1 VIVSR
6 HHPLLGTFVDIRIL
20 DDEIDE
26 RIANDLDDRIVA
38 EIARLQSV
46 CNRFDPTSELERW
59 KRGEVEH
66 VSPDLAAILALAL
79 KWEKR
84 SLGSFS
90 TNTGHLSNLWKAA
103 ETRNELPSDAELAD
117 AVALAQ
123 SAAYDIVNGQPMG
136 IGDLTGV
143 DLNAIAKGWI
153 VDRAS
158 EVAATSHPEIEFI
171 VDAGGDLRYQGHQRL
186 SFGIENP
193 LRPYDNEPPLM
204 TFTSGPC
211 GIATSGGAR
220 KGFTV
225 GSTRYSHFLNPESG
239 QSFDHFASITIVA
252 ADTAA
257 ADVVATICGGL
268 EPHQAIETAENLQCA
283 CFIVQN
289 SGEVV
294 LNNLGRDLT

>member
-1 VIVSR
+1 
-6 HHPLLGTFVDIRIL
+6 
-20 DDEIDE
+20 
-26 RIANDLDDRIVA
+26 
-38 EIARLQSV
+38 
-46 CNRFDPTSELERW
+46 
-59 KRGEVEH
+59 
-66 VSPDLAAILALAL
+66 
-79 KWEKR
+79 
-84 SLGSFS
+84 
-90 TNTGHLSNLWKAA
+90 LWKAA

-123 SAAYDIVNGQPMG
+123 SAAYDIVNARPLG

-268 EPHQAIETAENLQCA
+268 EPHQALDTAENLGCA

-289 SGEVV
+289 SGEIAQ
-294 LNNLGRDLT
+294 NNLGRGLT

>member
-1 VIVSR
+1 MIVSR

-20 DDEIDE
+20 DDDIDE
-26 RIANDLDDRIVA
+26 NVANDIDDQVVA
-38 EIARLQSV
+38 EMTRLQSV

-59 KRGEVEH
+59 KRGEVERA
-66 VSPDLAAILALAL
+66 SPDLKAILALAL
-79 KWEKR
+79 EWEKR

-123 SAAYDIVNGQPMG
+123 SKAYDIVDGQPVR

-158 EVAATSHPEIEFI
+158 EVAATAHPEIEFI
-171 VDAGGDLRYQGHQRL
+171 VDAGGDLRYRGEKPL
-186 SFGIENP
+186 IFGVENP

-204 TFTSGPC
+204 TFSSGPC

>member
-20 DDEIDE
+20 DDDIDE
-26 RIANDLDDRIVA
+26 NVANDIDDQVVA
-38 EIARLQSV
+38 EMTRLQSV

-59 KRGEVEH
+59 KRGEVER
-66 VSPDLAAILALAL
+66 VSLDLAAILALAL
-79 KWEKR
+79 EWEKR

-123 SAAYDIVNGQPMG
+123 SKAYDIVDGQPVR

-158 EVAATSHPEIEFI
+158 EVAATAHPEIEFI
-171 VDAGGDLRYQGHQRL
+171 VDAGGDLRYRGEKPL
-186 SFGIENP
+186 IFGVENP

-204 TFTSGPC
+204 TFSSGPC

-220 KGFTV
+220 KGFTL

>member
-1 VIVSR
+1 MIVSR

-20 DDEIDE
+20 DDDIDE
-26 RIANDLDDRIVA
+26 NVANDIDDQVVA
-38 EIARLQSV
+38 EMTRLQSV

-59 KRGEVEH
+59 KRGEVER
-66 VSPDLAAILALAL
+66 VSLDLAAILALAL
-79 KWEKR
+79 EWEKR

-123 SAAYDIVNGQPMG
+123 SKAYDIVDGQPVR

-158 EVAATSHPEIEFI
+158 EVAATAHPEIEFI
-171 VDAGGDLRYQGHQRL
+171 VDAGGDLRYRGEKPL
-186 SFGIENP
+186 IFGVENP

-204 TFTSGPC
+204 RFSSGPC

-220 KGFTV
+220 KGFTL

>member
-1 VIVSR
+1 MIVSR

-20 DDEIDE
+20 DDDIDE
-26 RIANDLDDRIVA
+26 NVANDIDDQVVA
-38 EIARLQSV
+38 EMTRLQSV

-59 KRGEVEH
+59 KRGEVER
-66 VSPDLAAILALAL
+66 VSLDLAAILALAL
-79 KWEKR
+79 EWEKR

-123 SAAYDIVNGQPMG
+123 SKAYDIVDRQPVR

-158 EVAATSHPEIEFI
+158 EVAATAHPEIEFI
-171 VDAGGDLRYQGHQRL
+171 VDAGGDLRYRGEKPL
-186 SFGIENP
+186 IFGVENP

-204 TFTSGPC
+204 TFSSGPC

-268 EPHQAIETAENLQCA
+268 ESHQALETAENLQCA

>member
-1 VIVSR
+1 MIVSR

-20 DDEIDE
+20 DDDIDE
-26 RIANDLDDRIVA
+26 NVANDIDDQVVA
-38 EIARLQSV
+38 EMTRLQSV

-59 KRGEVEH
+59 KRGEVER
-66 VSPDLAAILALAL
+66 VSLDLAAILALAL
-79 KWEKR
+79 EWEKR

-123 SAAYDIVNGQPMG
+123 SKAYDIVDRQPVR

-158 EVAATSHPEIEFI
+158 EVAATAHPEIEFI
-171 VDAGGDLRYQGHQRL
+171 VDAGGDLRYRGEKPL
-186 SFGIENP
+186 IFGVENP

-204 TFTSGPC
+204 TFSSGPC

-220 KGFTV
+220 KGFTL

>member
-1 VIVSR
+1 MIVSR

-20 DDEIDE
+20 DDDIDE
-26 RIANDLDDRIVA
+26 NVANDIDDQVVA
-38 EIARLQSV
+38 EMTRLQSV

-59 KRGEVEH
+59 KRGEVER
-66 VSPDLAAILALAL
+66 VSLDLAAILALAL
-79 KWEKR
+79 EWEKR

-123 SAAYDIVNGQPMG
+123 SKAYDIVDGQPVR

-158 EVAATSHPEIEFI
+158 EVAATAHPEIEFI
-171 VDAGGDLRYQGHQRL
+171 VDAGGDLRYRGEKPL
-186 SFGIENP
+186 IFGVENP

-204 TFTSGPC
+204 TFSSGPC

>member
-1 VIVSR
+1 MIVSR

-20 DDEIDE
+20 DDDIDE
-26 RIANDLDDRIVA
+26 NVANDIDDQVVA
-38 EIARLQSV
+38 EMTRLQSV

-59 KRGEVEH
+59 KRGEVER
-66 VSPDLAAILALAL
+66 VSLDLAAILALAL
-79 KWEKR
+79 EWEKR

-123 SAAYDIVNGQPMG
+123 SKAYDIVDGQPVR

-158 EVAATSHPEIEFI
+158 EVAATAHPEIEFI
-171 VDAGGDLRYQGHQRL
+171 VDAGGDLRYRGEKPL
-186 SFGIENP
+186 IFGVENP

-204 TFTSGPC
+204 TFSSGPC

-220 KGFTV
+220 KGFTL